1 MLFTTSVIR
10 IPKKSH
16 SDWLRSRKERRE
28 KRKTIATKG
37 VISRMMK
44 KIVGNRVRKKKKIR
58 RKMMK

>member
-16 SDWLRSRKERRE
+16 SDWLKSRKERRE
-28 KRKTIATKG
+28 KRKMIATKG
-37 VISRMMK
+37 VMSRMMK
-44 KIVGNRVRKKKKIR
+44 KMVGNRVRKKKIR